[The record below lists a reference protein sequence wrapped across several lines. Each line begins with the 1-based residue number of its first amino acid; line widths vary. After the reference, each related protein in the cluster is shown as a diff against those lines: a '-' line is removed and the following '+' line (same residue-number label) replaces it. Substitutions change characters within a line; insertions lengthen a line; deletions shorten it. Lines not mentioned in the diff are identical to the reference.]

1 MAAALLQAKEKER
14 MCELQDTSQAPRER
28 CQGFEALNPGAC
40 SQKEEKKK
48 SSEIRVARS
57 RTAALNR
64 KSESAHQEDRFVTSF
79 LE

>member
-14 MCELQDTSQAPRER
+14 MCEPQDTSQAPRET
-28 CQGFEALNPGAC
+28 CQGFEVLNPGAC
-40 SQKEEKKK
+40 SQKEKKN
-48 SSEIRVARS
+48 SEIRVARS

-79 LE
+79 RE

>member
-14 MCELQDTSQAPRER
+14 MCEPQDTSQAPRER

-40 SQKEEKKK
+40 SQKEKKK

-57 RTAALNR
+57 HTAALNR